1 MFTHMQVEIQ
11 RQGREDSI
19 SCCGMLEPS
28 VAENCQ
34 QIIKI
39 FFCLIALLNL
49 VGAQHA
55 ILIAVFMSTFSN
67 LSLNV
72 KIICIY
78 LLLGT
83 LET

>member
-11 RQGREDSI
+11 RQGRKDS
-19 SCCGMLEPS
+19 SACCGMLEPS
-28 VAENCQ
+28 MAESCE

-39 FFCLIALLNL
+39 FCCRIVLLNL
-49 VGAQHA
+49 VGAQNA

-67 LSLNV
+67 VSLNV